1 MSSTIL
7 FPAAGSLTLIC
18 AAIIWR
24 GTSQPSSA
32 HKCGATVIAGLMSVT
47 IALNIWAI
55 HMAQAVT
62 ADGINFTLAT
72 GAAISTLI
80 VQCIYTFGVIRH
92 GIQGLGLFLLP
103 ATALPLFLI
112 PFLPEANVP
121 NWVHTSSLLE
131 TSHLLISLM
140 AYAVLTL
147 AALHAFMQL
156 QLDRA
161 LKKKRLSSMI
171 QALPPLVSIERHMM
185 AQVKVA
191 TILIGTSILTGLIW
205 QWIDHHYFAI
215 LNHKVL
221 LATFT
226 LAVLILLQIKR
237 ARASWP
243 AKMASRAI
251 LTAYALL
258 MLAYFGVKLI
268 GSWLS

>member
-1 MSSTIL
+1 MSSTII
-7 FPAAGSLTLIC
+7 FPVAGLITLIC

-24 GTSQPSSA
+24 GTSQPSSQRKNSA
-32 HKCGATVIAGLMSVT
+32 ASIAGLMSIT
-47 IALNIWAI
+47 IALNIWGI
-55 HMAQAVT
+55 HMAHAVT
-62 ADGINFTLAT
+62 AEGINFTLAT

-80 VQCIYTFGVIRH
+80 VQCIYTVGVIRH

-103 ATALPLFLI
+103 ATALPLFII
-112 PFLPEANVP
+112 PFLPEENMP
-121 NWVHTSSLLE
+121 HWVHTSSLLE

-161 LKKKRLSSMI
+161 LKKKRLSTMI

-185 AQVKVA
+185 AQVKAA
-191 TILIGTSILTGLIW
+191 TILIGTSILTGLVW
-205 QWIDHHYFAI
+205 QWVDYQHFAI

-226 LAVLILLQIKR
+226 LVVLILLQIKR
-237 ARASWP
+237 AQASWP
-243 AKMASRAI
+243 AKLASRAV
-251 LTAYALL
+251 LAAYALL

-268 GSWLS
+268 GSWVS